1 MKAFDSMT
9 PPIIIPLNG
18 TSNAPPQWQSSLSGQ
33 FAGRQ
38 CKSTYQRGKNQPHSC
53 GTHPCPY
60 VSMSVSNKLLHICV
74 VNTLVG
80 WKYAARCNLSWLI
93 PQLFW
98 PTSTCRRLPG
108 ISCWYT
114 LRKQIERRNN
124 LASPPHI
131 AIAASKPHGKQSN
144 DIHLIG
150 HQRPPRGLHKLKRG
164 SAHYY

>member
-1 MKAFDSMT
+1 MPRHSGNQVSPGNLPAGSASPLISGGKKAT
-9 PPIIIPLNG
+9 TQLWHPPMSVCIHV
-18 TSNAPPQWQSSLSGQ
+18 
-33 FAGRQ
+33 RM
-38 CKSTYQRGKNQPHSC
+38 Y
-53 GTHPCPY
+53 PCPY
-60 VSMSVSNKLLHICV
+60 VSMSVSNELLHICV
-74 VNTLVG
+74 VYTLVG

-98 PTSTCRRLPG
+98 PPSTCRRLPG

>member
-1 MKAFDSMT
+1 MALLMPRHSGNQVS
-9 PPIIIPLNG
+9 PGNLPAGSASPLISGGKINH
-18 TSNAPPQWQSSLSGQ
+18 TVVAP
-33 FAGRQ
+33 
-38 CKSTYQRGKNQPHSC
+38 
-53 GTHPCPY
+53 THVRMYPCPY

-74 VNTLVG
+74 VYTLVG